1 MQLWP
6 ETFDSFRP
14 EALAAAHAAYAALAV
29 APGDPA
35 DPPGDPFENLQGARA
50 GASSLFRYRSSRAVD
65 RSIAGV
71 PCRVIEAPG
80 SPAAVYLH
88 IHGGGMCLA
97 SPELNDD
104 ENELLN
110 GLGFTVVSVD
120 YRLAPEH
127 PYPAAIN
134 DSVAVARWL
143 VDCAGDEFG
152 TDVLL
157 IGGESSGAYLAAM
170 VLLEIRD
177 DGHGVSPFRA
187 ANLVCG
193 VFDWGRSPSQRGFRP
208 NDGPDWLSP
217 EAMAEFADFYLP
229 DLDDDERRDGSVS
242 PAFADLRAMPPALFT
257 VGTLDHMFDDTIL
270 TAARWSAAGNTT
282 ELAVY
287 PDCGHGFHW
296 FTDTELSRR
305 AVTRIHDFLVRYA
318 SGNDPSTT

>member
-170 VLLEIRD
+170 VELMALYHRRPFIVLLSYGD
-177 DGHGVSPFRA
+177 
-187 ANLVCG
+187 
-193 VFDWGRSPSQRGFRP
+193 
-208 NDGPDWLSP
+208 
-217 EAMAEFADFYLP
+217 
-229 DLDDDERRDGSVS
+229 RR
-242 PAFADLRAMPPALFT
+242 LF
-257 VGTLDHMFDDTIL
+257 I
-270 TAARWSAAGNTT
+270 A
-282 ELAVY
+282 
-287 PDCGHGFHW
+287 
-296 FTDTELSRR
+296 
-305 AVTRIHDFLVRYA
+305 
-318 SGNDPSTT
+318 

>member
-1 MQLWP
+1 
-6 ETFDSFRP
+6 
-14 EALAAAHAAYAALAV
+14 
-29 APGDPA
+29 
-35 DPPGDPFENLQGARA
+35 
-50 GASSLFRYRSSRAVD
+50 
-65 RSIAGV
+65 
-71 PCRVIEAPG
+71 
-80 SPAAVYLH
+80 
-88 IHGGGMCLA
+88 MCLA

-187 ANLVCG
+187 ANLVFG

-208 NDGPDWLSP
+208 N
-217 EAMAEFADFYLP
+217 
-229 DLDDDERRDGSVS
+229 
-242 PAFADLRAMPPALFT
+242 
-257 VGTLDHMFDDTIL
+257 
-270 TAARWSAAGNTT
+270 
-282 ELAVY
+282 
-287 PDCGHGFHW
+287 
-296 FTDTELSRR
+296 
-305 AVTRIHDFLVRYA
+305 
-318 SGNDPSTT
+318 